1 MATDFVKNMRRN
13 MKRRMK
19 VKPVGLKSSSAKRF
33 RLKGFGGGPSGK
45 GMSFGGKKGF

>member
-19 VKPVGLKSSSAKRF
+19 VKPAGMSAGGAKKF
-33 RLKGFGGGPSGK
+33 KVKGFGGMK
-45 GMSFGGKKGF
+45 FGGKKGF